1 MRVFFALFT
10 LPFKVNDV
18 NAIADSIVVL
28 VFFLIGIFDQ
38 LGEPSI
44 AASFQVD
51 TVVED
56 EIRLRS
62 LFDIF
67 RQRFVFVGVFADW
80 YNAVQVNLIA
90 SYIFGNISDN

>member
-10 LPFKVNDV
+10 LPFKVNHV
-18 NAIADSIVVL
+18 NTIADCIVVL

-38 LGEPSI
+38 LGKPSI
-44 AASFQVD
+44 AAGFQVD

-67 RQRFVFVGVFADW
+67 RQGLIFMGIFADW
-80 YNAVQVNLIA
+80 YNAVQINLIA

>member
-1 MRVFFALFT
+1 MGVFLTLFT
-10 LPFKVNDV
+10 LTFKVNDV

-38 LGEPSI
+38 LGKPSI
-44 AASFQVD
+44 TASFQID

-67 RQRFVFVGVFADW
+67 RQGLIFMGIFADW
-80 YNAVQVNLIA
+80 YNAVQINLIA